1 MSEAKNPMKEE
12 LAVLRAE
19 NERLSKQAAGVAV
32 ANVNAAELMIKLD
45 EATQAKSAFLAN
57 MSHEIRT
64 PMNGVIGMLEL
75 LLDTA
80 IQGED
85 RDYAQTA
92 LSSAEALLTLINDI
106 LDFSKIEAGHLHLEQ
121 VPFRLDHLCEAVMS
135 MFVQPTEKAGIGL
148 AWWASAEVPMH
159 LSGDPTRLRQI
170 LINLLSNAVKFTKKG
185 EVGLEIRTIQ
195 NEEGKSNIQFRVSD
209 TGIGIPKAAQDDLF
223 EAFTQADSSTT
234 RRFGGT
240 GLGLSICRQLS
251 QLMGGGI
258 YVESTPGQGS
268 TFIFDVDMEA
278 VPLPAQEYDQLLKNK
293 RCLVVCS
300 SSGTS
305 HSLIR
310 ILRSLQ
316 AGEIQVCRN
325 GADGKAALQEA
336 KQSAKPFAL
345 ALVDQDLSD
354 DEGIEVMNSREV
366 RMASRETAFV
376 LTHAR
381 SQAKAMK
388 VSAAGLGDVSL
399 MRPPT
404 QLGMVRA
411 LVETGRFDCV
421 LESSQQGAAGVT
433 AKEGPTQS
441 AKILVVEDNAV
452 NQKLAVALLGKL
464 GYQVTCVE
472 NGQLGVDAMRKGGID
487 LVLMDCQMPVMDGYT
502 ATETWRREEA
512 AHGLVHLP
520 IVAMTAHAMA
530 GDREKVLQAGMDDY
544 LTKPINREF
553 LRETLARWLGE
564 VSK

>member
-1 MSEAKNPMKEE
+1 MSDANNRMKEE
-12 LAVLRAE
+12 LAALRAE
-19 NERLSKQAAGVAV
+19 NNRLSKQVAGVAV

-92 LSSAEALLTLINDI
+92 LDSAEALLTLINDI
-106 LDFSKIEAGHLHLEQ
+106 LDFSKIEAGHLSLEQ

-135 MFVQPTEKAGIGL
+135 IFVQPTEKAGVGL
-148 AWWASAEVPMH
+148 AWWASADVPMH
-159 LSGDPTRLRQI
+159 ISGDPTRLRQI
-170 LINLLSNAVKFTKKG
+170 LINLLSNAVKFTKRG
-185 EVGLEIRTIQ
+185 EVGLEIGMIKSS
-195 NEEGKSNIQFRVSD
+195 EGEPKIQFRVTD
-209 TGIGIPKAAQDDLF
+209 TGIGIPKEAQDTLF
-223 EAFTQADSSTT
+223 EAFTQADTSTT

-258 YVESTPGQGS
+258 HVESTPGQGS
-268 TFIFDVDMEA
+268 TFIFDVDMQA
-278 VPLPAQEYDQLLKNK
+278 VPLPDQEHDQLLKGK

-305 HSLIR
+305 HSLVR
-310 ILRSLQ
+310 ILRTLQ
-316 AGEIQVCRN
+316 AGEIQICRN
-325 GADGKAALQEA
+325 GADGKVALEQA

-354 DEGIEVMNSREV
+354 DDGIEVMNSREV
-366 RMASRETAFV
+366 RKASRETAFV
-376 LTHAR
+376 LTHGR
-381 SQAKAMK
+381 NQAKVMQER
-388 VSAAGLGDVSL
+388 AAGLGDVNL

-404 QLGMVRA
+404 QMGMVRA
-411 LVETGRFDCV
+411 LVKTGRFYCV
-421 LESSQQGAAGVT
+421 LESSQKDPAIPSSSKEHAQGAR
-433 AKEGPTQS
+433 
-441 AKILVVEDNAV
+441 ILVVEDNAV

-472 NGQLGVDAMRKGGID
+472 NGQLGVEAMRKGGID

-512 AHGLVHLP
+512 AHGLVPLP
-520 IVAMTAHAMA
+520 IVAMTAHAMT
-530 GDREKVLQAGMDDY
+530 GDREKVLQSGMDDY
-544 LTKPINREF
+544 LTKPINREY
-553 LRETLARWLGE
+553 LRETLARCLGE
-564 VSK
+564 AVE